1 MPEPE
6 PHCHKGVTGMANRQ
20 GPAHMKILKL
30 RSASRAFPLCTAIL
44 MAAVAWS
51 DAAHAAAASVCER
64 EMIAAAQATGVP
76 LGVLLSVGVTETGHK
91 GVLQPY
97 ALNIE
102 GKTVIARSQQEA
114 VDYFRKARGK
124 GKILIDLG
132 CMQVNHHYHGGNF
145 ASVEAMLDPHQNVT
159 YAAQFLKRLRE
170 QEGNWT
176 MAVARYHAGP
186 NNNPA
191 QKRYIC
197 AVIRNLVATGF
208 GNWTENARAFCR

>member
-1 MPEPE
+1 M
-6 PHCHKGVTGMANRQ
+6 
-20 GPAHMKILKL
+20 
-30 RSASRAFPLCTAIL
+30 S
-44 MAAVAWS
+44 AWS
-51 DAAHAAAASVCER
+51 SAAKADAVPVCER
-64 EMIAAAQATGVP
+64 EMIAAAEATGVP

-102 GKTVIARSQQEA
+102 GKTVISASRQEA
-114 VDYFRKARGK
+114 LDAFIRARKDGK
-124 GKILIDLG
+124 TLIDLG
-132 CMQVNHHYHGGNF
+132 CMQVNHYYHGRNF
-145 ASVEAMLDPHQNVT
+145 ASVDAMLDPHQNVT
-159 YAAQFLKRLRE
+159 YAARFLKRLRE
-170 QEGNWT
+170 SEGSWT

-208 GNWTENARAFCR
+208 GNWTANARTFCR